1 MAKTPTKAKLLPD
14 ANDIAG
20 QMMIAERVLI
30 VSAPAGPR
38 RRANISFGSEPIEL
52 RLADLGD
59 DPEATLEQLRAD
71 PFLKI
76 DGRFEERPAEPADL
90 PAGEPA
96 PAT

>member
-1 MAKTPTKAKLLPD
+1 MAKTPTKTKPLPD

-20 QMMIAERVLI
+20 QMMIAEQVLI
-30 VSAPAGPR
+30 VSAPGGPR
-38 RRANISFGSEPIEL
+38 RRANLSFGPEPIEL
-52 RLADLGD
+52 RLEDLGE
-59 DPEATLEQLRAD
+59 DPETTLDLLRAD